1 MTWPKRWMQW
11 NLVHLRN
18 VILDSFLI
26 LAMFQE
32 EEEIEEAEEAQVED
46 SEEGGVRILIISDY

>member
-1 MTWPKRWMQW
+1 M
-11 NLVHLRN
+11 
-18 VILDSFLI
+18 ILDSFLI

-46 SEEGGVRILIISDY
+46 SEEGGVRILIIMSSQVH